1 MSDVTTIDFMSVRDQ
16 MAGLLPMSSDAE
28 WSYTPPI
35 YMEVP
40 EQFRPVFKIK
50 QLKMSQCDEI
60 RSIMSGKT
68 TVSEAKITAKFM
80 DILFSIFNGWDNL
93 LDLSSGKLFEYDGT
107 KEKMLAIPHH
117 VLMSLFEEA
126 IVISGIV
133 PRTVIKS
140 LLGR

>member
-1 MSDVTTIDFMSVRDQ
+1 MSDEVKIDFATVRDQ

-28 WSYTPPI
+28 WSFTPPI
-35 YMEVP
+35 YMDVP

-68 TVSEAKITAKFM
+68 TISEAKVTAKFL
-80 DILFSIFNGWDNL
+80 DILYSIFVGWDNL
-93 LDLSSGKLFEYDGT
+93 YDLSSGNLFEYDGT
-107 KEKMLAIPHH
+107 KEKMMSIPHH
-117 VLMSLFEEA
+117 VLMSVFEES
-126 IVISGIV
+126 IVVSGIV